1 MKRILRQR
9 FDPYKP
15 AAFDIVA
22 RKAGRRLP
30 ASRKDLPHTGT
41 SSAAPQ
47 VLLISKQPHLRNDV
61 LNVPAQAQVREEG
74 YMSWVCR
81 RVRLAIRFM
90 PRKHP
95 HLRKQRIGPEVQDQE
110 EIQVSSCKRDTL
122 WMGKISFTRE
132 CPPSWKDHLRG

>member
-9 FDPYKP
+9 SDLYKP
-15 AAFDIVA
+15 AAFNIVA

-30 ASRKDLPHTGT
+30 ASRQDLPHTGT

-47 VLLISKQPHLRNDV
+47 VLLISKQPHLRNNV
-61 LNVPAQAQVREEG
+61 FNVPAQAQVREEG

-81 RVRLAIRFM
+81 RATIRFK

-95 HLRKQRIGPEVQDQE
+95 HLGKQRIGPEVQGQE
-110 EIQVSSCKRDTL
+110 EIQVSLCKRDTL
-122 WMGKISFTRE
+122 WMGKISFTQE